1 MSKPYL
7 VIFLSAFIIL
17 KSTFAFANSGTG
29 LEIDNAQQLDVV
41 LTLESETI
49 DQNHVKTMLAGYLT
63 SAKIQQ
69 QQRDDA
75 QLFLRVE
82 QQAGDYLLY
91 LDFSRTIK
99 YHANGQCFS
108 KDGFVWGRYV
118 KDIGSL
124 DDLYDDIELVI
135 EEFVEAYST
144 ANNL

>member
-1 MSKPYL
+1 MPKPYI
-7 VIFLSAFIIL
+7 VIFVSVFIIL

-29 LEIDNAQQLDVV
+29 LEIDNAQQLEVV
-41 LTLESETI
+41 LTLEPETI
-49 DQNHVKTMLAGYLT
+49 EQSHVKTMFADYLA
-63 SAKIQQ
+63 AANIQQ
-69 QQRDDA
+69 QTRDDA

-82 QQAGDYLLY
+82 QHAGEYLLY

-118 KDIGSL
+118 KDIGDL

-135 EEFVEAYST
+135 EEFVEAYSA